1 MTMLL
6 SRGGVGAVPFG
17 LAVIASVIIATP
29 AAAHKAS
36 AFATVQGKAISGEAY
51 FRDGS
56 PIRNAQVTV
65 LDPDGGNL
73 GETKT
78 DPAGKFSFE
87 PRRRCDHRFVV
98 DGGDGHVAQCT
109 VAAGELP
116 AGLPQG
122 GPAPATGN
130 EGRAGP
136 SSVAESTTESSLKKP
151 AESSGSHKDVR
162 DELEAIQTQIAQLRR
177 ELAAREDRTRFRDI
191 LGGIGYI
198 LGLMGLTF
206 YFLGSRRAR
215 MKDKG

>member
-6 SRGGVGAVPFG
+6 SRAGFGAVPFG
-17 LAVIASVIIATP
+17 FAVIASVIFATP

-65 LDPDGGNL
+65 LDPDGGKL

-78 DPAGKFSFE
+78 DQAGKFSFE
-87 PRRRCDHRFVV
+87 PCRRCDHRFVV

-109 VAAGELP
+109 VEAGELP
-116 AGLPQG
+116 AGLPHG
-122 GPAPATGN
+122 GPTPAP
-130 EGRAGP
+130 EGQTRPSP
-136 SSVAESTTESSLKKP
+136 SSGAASTESSIKKP
-151 AESSGSHKDVR
+151 VESSGSH

-177 ELAAREDRTRFRDI
+177 ELAAREDSTRFRDI
-191 LGGIGYI
+191 VGGIGYI
-198 LGLMGLTF
+198 LGLMGLAF
-206 YFLGSRRAR
+206 YFLGARRR
-215 MKDKG
+215 KMKDAG